1 MSDIKGKALSFGGIN
16 TRDLAPQVEN
26 LTLKGGD
33 GKIDATFSAV
43 DAAYASLVKYYV
55 VTANTHMPGGPND
68 GVSVMVMSGTGT
80 LSCVLSGLE
89 NGVIHHVRVFIRCTY
104 GWQTSP
110 MAYGVCT
117 PMAGIEIGTL
127 PVGSE
132 VKLMMA
138 GTVTL
143 ENLVQNGSFESMT
156 GWATWNTNAQD
167 SMQAYIGSHCLKLTG
182 DELASRPIATPIIGH
197 KYYAR
202 EYIKTSGDI
211 QPSDCRFEIH
221 AGDGEGLN
229 WVFGWNRGNYPNWT
243 IISGVHTIQ
252 VLNASSYAMR
262 TFALGVTSGTIWIDG
277 VMLLDLTAAFGAG
290 NEPAKEWCDEN
301 IPYFEGST
309 SLNYGQIPY
318 NHLIVHQGN
327 PDTTMYDA
335 SCNGAWLLIKDIYN
349 QIAWTTN
356 GKGDYS
362 LTTSLSY
369 LNTTYFGLFDPN
381 VQTSIKQIKIP
392 YVAGNA
398 KPGVVKFGEEGVS
411 CRLFWL
417 SAIEVGFNYNS
428 TDPMRDGAKLDY
440 FDLTGN
446 SVGNAKR
453 IGLLNGAAYSWLLR
467 SGLTSL
473 TGYFLISETGT
484 LNSAGTSSTAR
495 GSRPALILPPDFR
508 LNPEPNPDGS
518 YSPL

>member
-1 MSDIKGKALSFGGIN
+1 MSDIKGKTLSFGGIN

-43 DAAYASLVKYYV
+43 AEAYASLVKYYV
-55 VTANTHMPGGPND
+55 VTANTHMPSGPSD
-68 GVSVMVMSGTGT
+68 GVSVMVLPGTGT
-80 LSCVLSGLE
+80 LSCVLSGLT
-89 NGVIHHVRVFIRCTY
+89 NGVAHHVRVFIRCTY

-110 MAYGVCT
+110 MAYGVAT
-117 PMAGIEIGTL
+117 PLAGIAISTL
-127 PVGSE
+127 AVGGE
-132 VKLMMA
+132 VKL
-138 GTVTL
+138 
-143 ENLVQNGSFESMT
+143 NLG
-156 GWATWNTNAQD
+156 
-167 SMQAYIGSHCLKLTG
+167 
-182 DELASRPIATPIIGH
+182 
-197 KYYAR
+197 
-202 EYIKTSGDI
+202 
-211 QPSDCRFEIH
+211 
-221 AGDGEGLN
+221 
-229 WVFGWNRGNYPNWT
+229 
-243 IISGVHTIQ
+243 GV
-252 VLNASSYAMR
+252 A
-262 TFALGVTSGTIWIDG
+262 
-277 VMLLDLTAAFGAG
+277 
-290 NEPAKEWCDEN
+290 
-301 IPYFEGST
+301 
-309 SLNYGQIPY
+309 Y
-318 NHLIVHQGN
+318 NHLVVHQGN
-327 PDTTMYDA
+327 PDTALYDA

-381 VQTSIKQIKIP
+381 IQTSIKQIKIP